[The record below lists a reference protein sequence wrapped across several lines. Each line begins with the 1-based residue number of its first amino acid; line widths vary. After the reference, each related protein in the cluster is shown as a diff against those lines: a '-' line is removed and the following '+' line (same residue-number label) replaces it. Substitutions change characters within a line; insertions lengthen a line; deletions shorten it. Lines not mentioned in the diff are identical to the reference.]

1 MMKDDSIE
9 DLLIAHAAGR
19 LAPPVDFV
27 VAMHLAM
34 TKGEHVWHAAAY
46 GAVGGAMLA
55 DLEPTPLL
63 RSSLDAVFRK
73 IEAEPALDE
82 QPASPDSDYPELPEP
97 LRSRIGMA
105 LDDVPWREFSGVG
118 EYELGPETDGYRT
131 RLIRLRAGCG
141 VPKHTHRGQ
150 EVTLVLRGAFWDGD
164 KRYAEGDLAF
174 ADDNVDHQPTADKG
188 GDCICLAVTD
198 APIRLSG
205 RFTRLLNPIL
215 RL

>member
-1 MMKDDSIE
+1 MMKDNSVE
-9 DLLIAHAAGR
+9 DLLMAHAAGR

-34 TKGEHVWHAAAY
+34 TNGPNVWHAAAY
-46 GAVGGAMLA
+46 GAAGGAMLA
-55 DLEPTPLL
+55 DLEPTPMM
-63 RSSLDAVFRK
+63 RSSIDAVFRK
-73 IEAEPALDE
+73 IESEPE
-82 QPASPDSDYPELPEP
+82 EVEVPVTREFGNSELPEP
-97 LRSRIGMA
+97 LRKRIGLP
-105 LDDVPWREFSGVG
+105 LDDLPWREFSGVA
-118 EYELGPETDGYRT
+118 EYDLGSEDDGYRT

-141 VPKHTHRGQ
+141 VPKHTHSGQ
-150 EVTLVLRGAFWDGD
+150 EVTLVLRGVFWDGD
-164 KRYAEGDLAF
+164 ERYRQGDLAF
-174 ADDNVDHQPTADKG
+174 ADSDVDHRPMADKD